1 MVKKKKQETFPK
13 VINIGKI
20 RQEKEKKGSL
30 IALLKDTRKAALAI
44 KHKTCLHCQTKKMCV
59 NITGLCS
66 SCYGNL
72 TPEEKVVADKEAQ
85 HKIIEIKVKDDR
97 WKNKNDP

>member
-30 IALLKDTRKAALAI
+30 IALLKDTRKAALSI

-59 NITGLCS
+59 NITGMI
-66 SCYGNL
+66 YYF
-72 TPEEKVVADKEAQ
+72 
-85 HKIIEIKVKDDR
+85 
-97 WKNKNDP
+97 